1 MNYNMA
7 KLKQRMRS
15 KKYDSCTFMVE
26 AAKKLPE
33 RPKPY
38 FDLDS
43 NSKYTIKKM
52 CQVSTYRIMKFQFS
66 TEN

>member
-1 MNYNMA
+1 
-7 KLKQRMRS
+7 
-15 KKYDSCTFMVE
+15 MVE

-43 NSKYTIKKM
+43 NSKYTIKKCAK
-52 CQVSTYRIMKFQFS
+52 CQPIES
-66 TEN
+66 